1 MEIKYAANAKYLIMA
16 FVGIIMSCLGYL
28 TYLFSP
34 IDHIVDSMT
43 TLRPGHFIYS
53 FWAEPPLDIFVK
65 VYIFNVTNSQ
75 EFLAGTEKLR
85 VEEIGP
91 YVYQEVLTNIDA
103 VFNDNDTL
111 TYTPKRTYTYRPELS
126 AGGEND
132 SILVPNV
139 PLLGVGSY
147 LTTASSFIK
156 MAFNARTMF
165 TEQEFR
171 QLTVHQYLWGYSDS
185 LISLGPFLNMK
196 LNFEQF
202 GLLDRL
208 TARESNTRVKLTLHK
223 TLDQFGQT
231 MLPYSIMSYNGSAGL
246 DVWNYTEVQGDETP
260 KGNTKCNTIEGTFE
274 AGLFPKFMP
283 ENEGIRMY
291 RRAFCRPV
299 LFTFENKTVNKDGY
313 EIYRYRTDKNFM
325 ASGDNYPNNKC
336 YCWKGKCLPDGFSTL
351 APCYYNIPIVIS
363 QPHFYNADEKVLGQI
378 EGMSPNMELHDSLA
392 DINPTLGIPLAA
404 QLRIQVN
411 LNVAENTL
419 YKVKPFSNL
428 MVPLIWLEMEVLP
441 PSASL
446 KFLMNLV
453 LNIDGVSGS
462 PHYLLLP
469 PRKEVGRSLWPQD
482 RL

>member
-1 MEIKYAANAKYLIMA
+1 M
-16 FVGIIMSCLGYL
+16 
-28 TYLFSP
+28 
-34 IDHIVDSMT
+34 
-43 TLRPGHFIYS
+43 
-53 FWAEPPLDIFVK
+53 
-65 VYIFNVTNSQ
+65 
-75 EFLAGTEKLR
+75 
-85 VEEIGP
+85 
-91 YVYQEVLTNIDA
+91 
-103 VFNDNDTL
+103 
-111 TYTPKRTYTYRPELS
+111 
-126 AGGEND
+126 
-132 SILVPNV
+132 
-139 PLLGVGSY
+139 
-147 LTTASSFIK
+147 
-156 MAFNARTMF
+156 
-165 TEQEFR
+165 
-171 QLTVHQYLWGYSDS
+171 
-185 LISLGPFLNMK
+185 
-196 LNFEQF
+196 
-202 GLLDRL
+202 
-208 TARESNTRVKLTLHK
+208 KLTLHK

-453 LNIDGVSGS
+453 LYVMPIFQTVLIWVLGLLGISMVSAAALIIFYFPPERRLEDPYGHRIGYS
-462 PHYLLLP
+462 PILVLP
-469 PRKEVGRSLWPQD
+469 LSS
-482 RL
+482 RLKDMRIS